1 MKIFEDQKI
10 IAAFSE
16 ASDGDLSFYNMSS
29 EQVAEIWKSLPAV
42 SANAMNWPT
51 YGNQVHQDRVFQ
63 VTENTPF
70 FLTEKTDGLITGL
83 TDRPIGV
90 FSADCLPVLIW
101 CDQAVAAVHAGW
113 RSACMNIVA
122 RAVEQFAE
130 MLQVAP
136 AGLKAL
142 IGPCI
147 GQCCLEMGDEVYQQF
162 VEADPAWQRFFKKM
176 GKWHLDLRGLN
187 RWQLLQAG
195 VSEAGISDFDH
206 CTYCSERPFFSF
218 RRQRQRN
225 GSMFSFIVRRSR

>member
-10 IAAFSE
+10 TAAFSE

-29 EQVAEIWKSLPAV
+29 DQVAEIWLNLPV
-42 SANAMNWPT
+42 VRSHAMPRPT
-51 YGNQVHQDRVFQ
+51 YGHQVHQDRVFQ
-63 VTENTPF
+63 VTGSTPF

-122 RAVEQFAE
+122 RAVEQFSE
-130 MLQVAP
+130 LFHVEP
-136 AGLKAL
+136 SDLKAL

-147 GQCCLEMGDEVYQQF
+147 GRCCLEMGDEVYQQF
-162 VEADPAWQRFFKKM
+162 IEVDPDWHRFFRKT

-195 VSEAGISDFDH
+195 VSEAAITDFDR
-206 CTYCSERPFFSF
+206 CTYCSEKQFFSF